1 MSANDTFQTPLNS
14 RYASPEMK
22 QLWSPRTRFS
32 TWRKLWLWLAQSEK
46 ELGLAI
52 NDDAIKQLEKHVTI
66 QDEEFKGIAEEYGT
80 RRNTK
85 LMRAVLI

>member
-1 MSANDTFQTPLNS
+1 MFGFTIRCNIDKMSANDTFQTPLNS
-14 RYASPEMK
+14 RYASLEMK

-52 NDDAIKQLEKHVTI
+52 SNDAIAQLEKHVTI
-66 QDEEFKGIAEEYGT
+66 QDDEFKGIAEE
-80 RRNTK
+80 
-85 LMRAVLI
+85 